1 MKKIIAIALVG
12 AVVLSIGQ
20 FAYCG
25 GHGGHGGRPP
35 PPPRHGGG
43 GHHGGCYHHGG
54 WSDWDTFGAV
64 CAGVLGAGLIAAAV
78 SDWDR
83 PTYSYAS
90 YPTYV
95 APAPVYQPVTYYPA
109 PGVTYQ
115 RTVTTY
121 ETGPAPCYPYYGP
134 YYGGYTCYRQYGY

>member
-25 GHGGHGGRPP
+25 GHGGHGG
-35 PPPRHGGG
+35 HGGG
-43 GHHGGCYHHGG
+43 GRGCGHGGGYYHGG
-54 WSDWDTFGAV
+54 GHGCGWSGWDTFGAV

-83 PTYSYAS
+83 PTYNYVS
-90 YPTYV
+90 YPTY
-95 APAPVYQPVTYYPA
+95 PAPVYRPVTYYPA

-115 RTVTTY
+115 QTVTTY
-121 ETGPAPCYPYYGP
+121 GTAPAPCYPYYGP